1 LTCGEEAPK
10 SEFRTFAG
18 GLHSALD
25 IVSLDLQGWN
35 DFVSAKT
42 TSFAFLVIQQVR
54 ESFT

>member
-1 LTCGEEAPK
+1 LASGEEASK

-18 GLHSALD
+18 GLHPALD
-25 IVSLDLQGWN
+25 IVSLDLQGWD